1 MDLRLIAG
9 VAVAY
14 LYNDWVGRFPSRALR
29 RAFLRVWLAGMGRNA
44 GVQMGCRIYN
54 GRKIFIGANTVINH
68 GCLLDGR
75 RFLVRIGDNAS
86 IGPEAVLLTLGHDPQ
101 SSDFALKGGDVV
113 IGDRVFIG
121 YRAIVLPG
129 VSIGEG
135 AVVGAG
141 SVVTKSIEPYTI
153 VAGNPARVIGQR
165 TRNLAYNLDFQPPL
179 Q

>member
-1 MDLRLIAG
+1 MDARLIAG
-9 VAVAY
+9 TIISYA
-14 LYNDWVGRFPSRALR
+14 YNDWVGRIPSRTIR
-29 RAFLRVWLAGMGRNA
+29 SAFLRAWLGALGRGT

-54 GRKIFIGANTVINH
+54 GRKVFLGDHTVVNH

-75 RFLVRIGDNAS
+75 RYTVRIGDNAS

-101 SSDFALKGGDVV
+101 SSEFALKGGDVFV
-113 IGDRVFIG
+113 GDRVFIG
-121 YRAIVLPG
+121 YRAIVMPG

-141 SVVTKSIEPYTI
+141 SVVTKNIEPYTI

-165 TRNLAYNLDFQPPL
+165 TRELIYTLDFQPLL